1 MHLIKHHKY
10 WRLLEILPG
19 ALTWTALTLPIILS
33 IFIPEYVAIF
43 AIAYTTYWLFRSIK
57 LSIDLIQG
65 YRRMRIAQKTDWNE
79 LLGFIE
85 KPDHLNTAISN
96 LATRRTTENKRLEAV
111 YRELVSELTHLKSI
125 DQYKKPSEIF
135 HAILFVTYKEPLELV
150 RQSIKSYAESTYD
163 PKKIIFVF
171 SGEESD
177 KVNAEK
183 YAHEM
188 EKEFGHKFHHF
199 IATTHPKGLPNEIPG
214 KAANAT
220 WAAHK
225 LQAYLEKEKIAYDDV
240 ILSNFDADTV
250 VDPQYFSELTFRYL
264 IEENRSIKTY
274 QPTHFFHNNIWE
286 VPMLIRLISLSSTFI
301 RLAESTN
308 TQRYKSFSSRSMGFQ
323 NAIDSD
329 FWDPM
334 VIPEDSRQY
343 WTSYLKYKGNYELV
357 QVYTPI
363 YMDAVQSQT
372 YVTTFKDQ
380 YKQLRRWSWGVTDFP
395 FVAINLWYA
404 KGISWYKKTKS
415 IIELLQDHFFWATT
429 PILLSFSGYLP
440 NLLNS
445 EFRNTVLSHN
455 VPALAATILNIS
467 ATGILISAFLS
478 FQILTF
484 NKHIGFLKRISIGLQ
499 WVFVPITSIF
509 LVSIPAIE
517 SQTRLILN
525 KRLDY
530 QVTPK
535 VR

>member
-1 MHLIKHHKY
+1 
-10 WRLLEILPG
+10 
-19 ALTWTALTLPIILS
+19 
-33 IFIPEYVAIF
+33 
-43 AIAYTTYWLFRSIK
+43 
-57 LSIDLIQG
+57 
-65 YRRMRIAQKTDWNE
+65 
-79 LLGFIE
+79 
-85 KPDHLNTAISN
+85 
-96 LATRRTTENKRLEAV
+96 
-111 YRELVSELTHLKSI
+111 
-125 DQYKKPSEIF
+125 
-135 HAILFVTYKEPLELV
+135 
-150 RQSIKSYAESTYD
+150 
-163 PKKIIFVF
+163 
-171 SGEESD
+171 
-177 KVNAEK
+177 
-183 YAHEM
+183 
-188 EKEFGHKFHHF
+188 
-199 IATTHPKGLPNEIPG
+199 
-214 KAANAT
+214 
-220 WAAHK
+220 
-225 LQAYLEKEKIAYDDV
+225 
-240 ILSNFDADTV
+240 
-250 VDPQYFSELTFRYL
+250 
-264 IEENRSIKTY
+264 
-274 QPTHFFHNNIWE
+274 
-286 VPMLIRLISLSSTFI
+286 MLIRLISLSSTFI